1 MFNHWKI
8 SLCDAVMV
16 VVFLLAC
23 VALCFLD
30 IHPSGRPAQGVKCRA
45 RVLSVDNTNVFTIGL
60 LKKGEQRVRLK
71 ILSGPYKGREFN
83 GSNIIRANMELDK
96 VFEPGDIALAAIPYD
111 VDDDF
116 TIVAQDHYRIGYS
129 ILLFS
134 LFGILLL
141 VFAGIT
147 GFNALLSFVFSCL
160 VIWKLVIP
168 LALTPGFY
176 THLDIGK
183 YAIPISLTPGRIVL
197 LVTFGAVTL
206 LSAVIIFLVAGMTRK
221 GITAFIGSILGVLA
235 SCAMAVIF
243 TKLFKIN
250 GGMMPYAQTL
260 LYSGYEFLSLPHIY
274 IGAIFLSSSG
284 AVMDLAMDVSAGMV
298 EVLQKRPDIPR
309 RELIGSGLNIGRSV
323 VGTMTT
329 TLLLAYS
336 GGYLT
341 LMMTFAAQGIGP
353 LDFINNPYVAS
364 EAVKTLV
371 GSFGLVLVAPFTAL
385 VGGFIIPHTG
395 KHAEPEQIPVEKTEG
410 PETV

>member
-1 MFNHWKI
+1 
-8 SLCDAVMV
+8 MV

-23 VALCFLD
+23 VALWFLD
-30 IHPSGRPAQGVKCRA
+30 ILRTTPPPEGVKCKA
-45 RVLSVDNTNVFTIGL
+45 RVLSVDNSNVFTIGL
-60 LKKGEQRVRLK
+60 LRKGEQHVRLK
-71 ILSGPYKGREFN
+71 VLSGPFKGREFN
-83 GSNIIRANMELDK
+83 GTNIIRANMELDK
-96 VFEPGDIALAAIPYD
+96 VFEPGDIALAAIPFD
-111 VDDDF
+111 ADENF
-116 TIVAQDHYRIGYS
+116 TVIAQDHYRIGYAL
-129 ILLFS
+129 LLFG
-134 LFGILLL
+134 LFGLLLL

-168 LALTPGFY
+168 LTLKG
-176 THLDIGK
+176 GN
-183 YAIPISLTPGRIVL
+183 VL
-197 LVTFGAVTL
+197 LITFAAVTL

-221 GITAFIGSILGVLA
+221 GVTAFFGSILGVLA
-235 SCAMAVIF
+235 SCVMAYVF
-243 TKLFKIN
+243 TKLFKIS
-250 GGMMPYAQTL
+250 GGMMPYSQTL
-260 LYSGYEFLSLPHIY
+260 LYSGYEFLSLPDIY

-298 EVLQKRPDIPR
+298 EILQKRPDIPKH
-309 RELIGSGLNIGRSV
+309 ELIGSGMNIGRSV

-371 GSFGLVLVAPFTAL
+371 GSFGLVLVAPFTAF
-385 VGGFIIPHTG
+385 VGGFIIPHQA
-395 KHAEPEQIPVEKTEG
+395 KKQAVEEEPTPEKAPEG
-410 PETV
+410 SANI

>member
-1 MFNHWKI
+1 
-8 SLCDAVMV
+8 MV

-23 VALCFLD
+23 VALWFLD
-30 IHPSGRPAQGVKCRA
+30 ILHTAPPPEGVKCKA
-45 RVLSVDNTNVFTIGL
+45 RVLSVDNTNIFTIGL
-60 LKKGEQRVRLK
+60 LRKGEQHVRLK
-71 ILSGPYKGREFN
+71 ILDGPYKGHEFN
-83 GSNIIRANMELDK
+83 GTNIIRANMELDK
-96 VFEPGDIALAAIPYD
+96 VFEPGDIALAAIPYG
-111 VDDDF
+111 VDDNF
-116 TIVAQDHYRIGYS
+116 TVVAQDHYRIGYAL
-129 ILLFS
+129 LLFG
-134 LFGILLL
+134 LFALLLL

-168 LALTPGFY
+168 LTLKG
-176 THLDIGK
+176 GN
-183 YAIPISLTPGRIVL
+183 VL
-197 LVTFGAVTL
+197 LITFAAVTL

-221 GITAFIGSILGVLA
+221 GVTAFFGSILGVLA
-235 SCAMAVIF
+235 SCAMAYIF
-243 TKLFKIN
+243 TKLFKIS
-250 GGMMPYAQTL
+250 GGMMPYSQTL
-260 LYSGYEFLSLPHIY
+260 LYSGYEFLSLPDIY

-298 EVLQKRPDIPR
+298 EILQKRPDIDR

-341 LMMTFAAQGIGP
+341 LMMTFAAQGVGP

-371 GSFGLVLVAPFTAL
+371 GSFGLVLVAPFTAF
-385 VGGFIIPHTG
+385 VGGFIIPHQEKKQAVTTEQPPVQ
-395 KHAEPEQIPVEKTEG
+395 AEEKQAVTTEQTPEDAPEK
-410 PETV
+410 PADL

>member
-1 MFNHWKI
+1 
-8 SLCDAVMV
+8 MV

-23 VALCFLD
+23 VALWFLD
-30 IHPSGRPAQGVKCRA
+30 ILHTAPPPEGVKCKA
-45 RVLSVDNTNVFTIGL
+45 RILSVDNSNIFKIGL
-60 LKKGEQRVRLK
+60 LQKGEQHVRLK
-71 ILSGPYKGREFN
+71 VLSGPFKGREFN
-83 GSNIIRANMELDK
+83 GTNIIRANMELDK

-111 VDDDF
+111 ADENF
-116 TIVAQDHYRIGYS
+116 TVIAQDHYRIGYAL
-129 ILLFS
+129 LLFG
-134 LFGILLL
+134 LFALLLL
-141 VFAGIT
+141 VFGGIT

-168 LALTPGFY
+168 LALKG
-176 THLDIGK
+176 GN
-183 YAIPISLTPGRIVL
+183 VL
-197 LVTFGAVTL
+197 LITFAAVTL

-221 GITAFIGSILGVLA
+221 GVTAFFGAILGVLA
-235 SCAMAVIF
+235 SCAMAYIF
-243 TKLFKIN
+243 TKLFRIS
-250 GGMMPYAQTL
+250 GGMMPYSQTL
-260 LYSGYEFLSLPHIY
+260 LYSGYEFLSLPDIY

-298 EVLQKRPDIPR
+298 EVLHKRPDIHR
-309 RELIGSGLNIGRSV
+309 RELIGSGLNMGRSV

-371 GSFGLVLVAPFTAL
+371 GSFGLVLVAPFTAF
-385 VGGFIIPHTG
+385 VGGFISPQ
-395 KHAEPEQIPVEKTEG
+395 KEEKQAEPERIPEEESTS
-410 PETV
+410 PENA

>member
-1 MFNHWKI
+1 
-8 SLCDAVMV
+8 MV

-23 VALCFLD
+23 VALWFLD
-30 IHPSGRPAQGVKCRA
+30 VLRTAPPPEGVKCKA
-45 RVLSVDNTNVFTIGL
+45 RILSVDNSNIFTIGL
-60 LKKGEQRVRLK
+60 LKRGEQRVRLK
-71 ILSGPYKGREFN
+71 VLSGPFKGREFD

-96 VFEPGDIALAAIPYD
+96 IFEPGDLALAAIPYD
-111 VDDDF
+111 ADENF
-116 TIVAQDHYRIGYS
+116 TVIAQDHYRIGYAL
-129 ILLFS
+129 LLFG
-134 LFGILLL
+134 LFALLLL

-168 LALTPGFY
+168 L
-176 THLDIGK
+176 
-183 YAIPISLTPGRIVL
+183 SLKGGNVL
-197 LVTFGAVTL
+197 LITFAAVTL
-206 LSAVIIFLVAGMTRK
+206 LCAVIIFLVAGMTRK
-221 GITAFIGSILGVLA
+221 GVTAFFGAILGVLA
-235 SCAMAVIF
+235 SCAMAYIF
-243 TKLFKIN
+243 TKLFKIS
-250 GGMMPYAQTL
+250 GGMMPYSQTL
-260 LYSGYEFLSLPHIY
+260 LYSGYEFLSLPDIY

-298 EVLQKRPDIPR
+298 EILHKRPDINR
-309 RELIGSGLNIGRSV
+309 RELIGSGLNMGRSV

-371 GSFGLVLVAPFTAL
+371 GSFGLVLVAPFTAF
-385 VGGFIIPHTG
+385 VGGFIIPRKAKKQAG
-395 KHAEPEQIPVEKTEG
+395 PEQVPEAKPEANPEANPEEPEHA
-410 PETV
+410 

>member
-1 MFNHWKI
+1 
-8 SLCDAVMV
+8 MV

-23 VALCFLD
+23 VALWFLD
-30 IHPSGRPAQGVKCRA
+30 ILRTAPPPEGVKCKA
-45 RVLSVDNTNVFTIGL
+45 RILSVDNSNIFTIGL
-60 LKKGEQRVRLK
+60 LKRGEQRVRLK
-71 ILSGPYKGREFN
+71 VLSGPFKGREFD

-96 VFEPGDIALAAIPYD
+96 VFEPGDLALAAIPYD
-111 VDDDF
+111 ADENF
-116 TIVAQDHYRIGYS
+116 TVIAQDHYRIGYAL
-129 ILLFS
+129 LLFG
-134 LFGILLL
+134 LFALLLL

-168 LALTPGFY
+168 LALKG
-176 THLDIGK
+176 GN
-183 YAIPISLTPGRIVL
+183 VL
-197 LVTFGAVTL
+197 LITFAAVTL

-221 GITAFIGSILGVLA
+221 GVTAFFGAILGVLA
-235 SCAMAVIF
+235 SCAMAYIF
-243 TKLFKIN
+243 TKLFKIS
-250 GGMMPYAQTL
+250 GGMMPYSQTL
-260 LYSGYEFLSLPHIY
+260 LYSGYEFLSLPDIY

-298 EVLQKRPDIPR
+298 EILHKRPDIPR
-309 RELIGSGLNIGRSV
+309 RELVGSGLNMGRSV

-371 GSFGLVLVAPFTAL
+371 GSFGLVLVAPFTAV
-385 VGGFIIPHTG
+385 VGGFIIPHKA
-395 KHAEPEQIPVEKTEG
+395 KHQHVPDRKPEEKRES
-410 PETV
+410 PSEA

>member
-1 MFNHWKI
+1 MFDHWKI
-8 SLCDAVMV
+8 SRRDAVMV

-23 VALCFLD
+23 VALWFIELY
-30 IHPSGRPAQGVKCRA
+30 PKRQEEGVKSKA
-45 RVLSVDNTNVFTIGL
+45 LILSVDNTNILQFGL
-60 LKKGEQRVRLK
+60 LKKGEQHVRLRV
-71 ILSGPYKGREFN
+71 LNGPYKGREFN
-83 GSNIIRANMELDK
+83 GTNLIRANMELDK
-96 VFEPGDIALAAIPYD
+96 VFEPGDIALVAIPYG
-111 VDDDF
+111 VDESF
-116 TIVAQDHYRIGYS
+116 TVTAQDHYRIDCS
-129 ILLFS
+129 LLLFG
-134 LFGILLL
+134 LFALLLL

-168 LALTPGFY
+168 L
-176 THLDIGK
+176 
-183 YAIPISLTPGRIVL
+183 SLKGGNVL
-197 LVTFGAVTL
+197 LITFAAVTL

-221 GITAFIGSILGVLA
+221 GVTAFFGAILGVLA
-235 SCAMAVIF
+235 SCGMAYIF

-260 LYSGYEFLSLPHIY
+260 LYSGYEFLSLPDIY

-298 EVLQKRPDIPR
+298 EVLHKRPDISR
-309 RELIGSGLNIGRSV
+309 RELIGSGLNMGRSV

-371 GSFGLVLVAPFTAL
+371 GSFGLVLVAPFTAF
-385 VGGFIIPHTG
+385 VGGFFIPH
-395 KHAEPEQIPVEKTEG
+395 KDKKQAEPERQPEEKQEE
-410 PETV
+410 PEKG

>member
-1 MFNHWKI
+1 
-8 SLCDAVMV
+8 MV

-23 VALCFLD
+23 VALWFLD
-30 IHPSGRPAQGVKCRA
+30 ILHTAPPPEGVKCKA
-45 RVLSVDNTNVFTIGL
+45 RILSVDNTNIITIGL
-60 LKKGEQRVRLK
+60 LRKGEQRVRMK
-71 ILSGPYKGREFN
+71 ILSGPFKGREFD

-96 VFEPGDIALAAIPYD
+96 VFEPGDIALAAIPYG
-111 VDDDF
+111 VDESF
-116 TIVAQDHYRIGYS
+116 TVVAQDHYRIGYAL
-129 ILLFS
+129 LLFG
-134 LFGILLL
+134 LFGLLLL

-168 LALTPGFY
+168 LTLKG
-176 THLDIGK
+176 GN
-183 YAIPISLTPGRIVL
+183 VL
-197 LVTFGAVTL
+197 LITFAAVTL

-221 GITAFIGSILGVLA
+221 GVTAFFGAILGVLA
-235 SCAMAVIF
+235 SCAMAYIF
-243 TKLFKIN
+243 TKLFKIS
-250 GGMMPYAQTL
+250 GGMMPYSQTL
-260 LYSGYEFLSLPHIY
+260 LYSGYEFLSLPDIY

-298 EVLQKRPDIPR
+298 EILHKRPDIPR
-309 RELIGSGLNIGRSV
+309 RELVGSGMNIGRSV

-341 LMMTFAAQGIGP
+341 LMMTFAAQGVGP

-371 GSFGLVLVAPFTAL
+371 GSFGLVLVAPFTAF
-385 VGGFIIPHTG
+385 VGGFILLRG
-395 KHAEPEQIPVEKTEG
+395 KKPAETPAPAEEPAKQDDAAV
-410 PETV
+410 

>member
-1 MFNHWKI
+1 
-8 SLCDAVMV
+8 MV

-23 VALCFLD
+23 VALWFLD
-30 IHPSGRPAQGVKCRA
+30 ILHTAPPPEGVKCKA
-45 RVLSVDNTNVFTIGL
+45 RVLSVDNSNIITIGL
-60 LKKGEQRVRLK
+60 LKKGEQHVRLR
-71 ILSGPYKGREFN
+71 ILNGPYKGREFS
-83 GSNIIRANMELDK
+83 GTNIIRANMELDK
-96 VFEPGDIALAAIPYD
+96 VFEPGDLALAAIPYG
-111 VDDDF
+111 VDESF
-116 TIVAQDHYRIGYS
+116 TVVAQDHYRIGYAL
-129 ILLFS
+129 LLFG
-134 LFGILLL
+134 LFALLLL

-168 LALTPGFY
+168 LALKG
-176 THLDIGK
+176 GN
-183 YAIPISLTPGRIVL
+183 VL
-197 LVTFGAVTL
+197 LITFAAVTL

-221 GITAFIGSILGVLA
+221 GVTAFFGAILGVLA
-235 SCAMAVIF
+235 SCAMAYIF
-243 TKLFKIN
+243 TKLFKIS
-250 GGMMPYAQTL
+250 GGMMPYSQTL
-260 LYSGYEFLSLPHIY
+260 LYSGYEFLSLPDIY

-298 EVLQKRPDIPR
+298 EILHKRPDINR
-309 RELIGSGLNIGRSV
+309 RELIGSGLNMGRSV

-371 GSFGLVLVAPFTAL
+371 GSFGLVLVAPFTAF
-385 VGGFIIPHTG
+385 VGGFIIPR
-395 KHAEPEQIPVEKTEG
+395 KAKKQAKPEQLPEANPEAKPEEPEHA
-410 PETV
+410 

>member
-1 MFNHWKI
+1 
-8 SLCDAVMV
+8 MV

-23 VALCFLD
+23 VALWFLD
-30 IHPSGRPAQGVKCRA
+30 VLHTAPPPEGVKCKA
-45 RVLSVDNTNVFTIGL
+45 RVLSVDNSNIFTIGL
-60 LKKGEQRVRLK
+60 LKKGEQHVRLK
-71 ILSGPYKGREFN
+71 ILDGPYKGREFN
-83 GSNIIRANMELDK
+83 GTNIIRANMELDK
-96 VFEPGDIALAAIPYD
+96 VFEPGDLALAAIPYG
-111 VDDDF
+111 VDDSF
-116 TIVAQDHYRIGYS
+116 TVVAQDHYRIGYAL
-129 ILLFS
+129 LLFG
-134 LFGILLL
+134 LFALLLL

-168 LALTPGFY
+168 LTLKG
-176 THLDIGK
+176 GN
-183 YAIPISLTPGRIVL
+183 VL
-197 LVTFGAVTL
+197 LITFAAVTL

-221 GITAFIGSILGVLA
+221 GVTAFFGAILGVLA
-235 SCAMAVIF
+235 SCLMAYVF
-243 TKLFKIN
+243 TKLFKIS
-250 GGMMPYAQTL
+250 GGMMPYSQTL
-260 LYSGYEFLSLPHIY
+260 LYSGYEFLSLPDIY

-298 EVLQKRPDIPR
+298 EILHKRPDIPR
-309 RELIGSGLNIGRSV
+309 HELIGSGLNMGRSV

-371 GSFGLVLVAPFTAL
+371 GSFGLVLVAPFTAF
-385 VGGFIIPHTG
+385 VGGFIIPHKG
-395 KHAEPEQIPVEKTEG
+395 KKQAEPEPK
-410 PETV
+410 PET

>member
-1 MFNHWKI
+1 
-8 SLCDAVMV
+8 MV

-23 VALCFLD
+23 VALWFLD
-30 IHPSGRPAQGVKCRA
+30 ILHTAPPPEGVKCKA
-45 RVLSVDNTNVFTIGL
+45 RILSVDNSNIFKIGL
-60 LKKGEQRVRLK
+60 LQKGEQHVRLK
-71 ILSGPYKGREFN
+71 VLSGPFKGREFN
-83 GSNIIRANMELDK
+83 GTNIIRANMELDK

-111 VDDDF
+111 ADENF
-116 TIVAQDHYRIGYS
+116 TVIAQDHYRIGYAL
-129 ILLFS
+129 LLFG
-134 LFGILLL
+134 LFALLLL
-141 VFAGIT
+141 VFGGIT

-168 LALTPGFY
+168 LALKG
-176 THLDIGK
+176 GN
-183 YAIPISLTPGRIVL
+183 VL
-197 LVTFGAVTL
+197 LITFAAVTL

-221 GITAFIGSILGVLA
+221 GVTAFFGAILGVLA
-235 SCAMAVIF
+235 SCAMAYIF
-243 TKLFKIN
+243 TKLFRIS
-250 GGMMPYAQTL
+250 GGMMPYSQTL
-260 LYSGYEFLSLPHIY
+260 LYSGYEFLSLPDIY

-298 EVLQKRPDIPR
+298 EVLHKRPDIHR
-309 RELIGSGLNIGRSV
+309 RELIGSGLNMGRSV

-371 GSFGLVLVAPFTAL
+371 GSFGLVLVAPFTAF
-385 VGGFIIPHTG
+385 VGGFIIPH
-395 KHAEPEQIPVEKTEG
+395 KEEKQAEPERIPEEESTS
-410 PETV
+410 PENA